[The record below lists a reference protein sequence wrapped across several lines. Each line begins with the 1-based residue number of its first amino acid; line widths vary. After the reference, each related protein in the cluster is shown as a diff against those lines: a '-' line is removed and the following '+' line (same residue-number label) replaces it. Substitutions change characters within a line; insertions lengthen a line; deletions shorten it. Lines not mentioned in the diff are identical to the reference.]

1 MDEVSPTKDPQEPGM
16 SDGTPLETGAN
27 LGAELSAESSPDG
40 PGRERSGPNDPA
52 AVERARVEQE
62 AAPSE
67 QEAATPEAESTP
79 LEPEPIPV
87 EPEAETVEPEPI
99 PVEPEAET
107 LEPEPIP
114 VEPEPETLEPEAVPS
129 EPEPAPP
136 DPEPTPIIEVE
147 PTPADLEPAPIA
159 AEPTPAEVETPGP
172 DAAPAPEAAPAVE
185 APVAKAPAAEATD
198 EEKSFDPAADLPTYR
213 EGMDWFV
220 LRVAS
225 NKENYVRETLLRK
238 VQIEGLDDRVGRIM
252 VPTEK
257 TKTLKGGK
265 TKITETKLYP
275 GYIFVEMR
283 LETDGRIP
291 QDVFFLIKETTG
303 VGDFVGT
310 AGRPTPMAVH
320 EAEKMLFDSRR
331 PEETP
336 SVKMEFAPGDYVT
349 ITEGPFESYEGTVDE
364 VLPDKG
370 LVRVLVTIFGR
381 QAPVEL
387 EYWQIQKAE

>member
-1 MDEVSPTKDPQEPGM
+1 M
-16 SDGTPLETGAN
+16 SDASLPET
-27 LGAELSAESSPDG
+27 GAELSAEPSA
-40 PGRERSGPNDPA
+40 E
-52 AVERARVEQE
+52 
-62 AAPSE
+62 APS
-67 QEAATPEAESTP
+67 QEPPASDNAA
-79 LEPEPIPV
+79 PV
-87 EPEAETVEPEPI
+87 EP
-99 PVEPEAET
+99 
-107 LEPEPIP
+107 
-114 VEPEPETLEPEAVPS
+114 
-129 EPEPAPP
+129 
-136 DPEPTPIIEVE
+136 
-147 PTPADLEPAPIA
+147 A
-159 AEPTPAEVETPGP
+159 AAK
-172 DAAPAPEAAPAVE
+172 
-185 APVAKAPAAEATD
+185 AKAPAAKVAAAQAPPAEGSED
-198 EEKSFDPAADLPTYR
+198 GEGFDPAADLPTYR
-213 EGMDWFV
+213 AGMDWFV

-283 LETDGRIP
+283 LESDGRIP

-349 ITEGPFESYEGTVDE
+349 ITEGPFASYEGTVDE

-387 EYWQIQKAE
+387 EYWQIQKAD